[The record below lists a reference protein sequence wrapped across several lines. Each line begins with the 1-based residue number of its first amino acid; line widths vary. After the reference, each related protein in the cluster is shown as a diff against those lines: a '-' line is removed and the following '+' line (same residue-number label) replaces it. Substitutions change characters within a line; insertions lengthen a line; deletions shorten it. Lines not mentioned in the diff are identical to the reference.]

1 MNLLQ
6 FPSFSF
12 PNPWNHEM
20 VSKKEV
26 YFTEGCESE
35 QQLADYFTIKK
46 KNKQLKNQI
55 NCFQAS
61 YTSTVVF
68 KEN

>member
-1 MNLLQ
+1 
-6 FPSFSF
+6 
-12 PNPWNHEM
+12 M

-46 KNKQLKNQI
+46 KKKLKNQI

>member
-1 MNLLQ
+1 
-6 FPSFSF
+6 
-12 PNPWNHEM
+12 M

-46 KNKQLKNQI
+46 KKKQLKNQI

>member
-1 MNLLQ
+1 MKWYLKKRFTSQKGVKVSNNLQ
-6 FPSFSF
+6 ITS
-12 PNPWNHEM
+12 
-20 VSKKEV
+20 
-26 YFTEGCESE
+26 
-35 QQLADYFTIKK
+35 QLKK
-46 KNKQLKNQI
+46 KKKQLKNQI

>member
-46 KNKQLKNQI
+46 KTIKKPDKLFSSILYKHSCI
-55 NCFQAS
+55 
-61 YTSTVVF
+61 
-68 KEN
+68 